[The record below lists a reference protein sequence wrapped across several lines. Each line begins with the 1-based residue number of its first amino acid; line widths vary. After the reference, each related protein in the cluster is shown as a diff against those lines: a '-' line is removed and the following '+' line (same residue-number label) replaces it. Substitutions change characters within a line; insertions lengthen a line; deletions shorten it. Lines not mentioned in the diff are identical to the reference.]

1 MPIYEYRC
9 RQCGKR
15 TSRLILSISAPPQQS
30 CGHCHSPDLERLMSR
45 FASPKSEEARLEA
58 LADPSH
64 LSGLDENDPQSTA
77 RFMKK
82 MGQEMGE
89 DLGDEMDAAMEGRA
103 AAVGR
108 HGHHRLRLTYTVMNI
123 HLTGLALSPT
133 ITLEMDGWL
142 APMSPTD
149 SFH

>member
-15 TSRLILSISAPPQQS
+15 TTRLVLSISAAPQET
-30 CGHCHSPDLERLMSR
+30 CAHCQSPDMERLLSR

-58 LADPSH
+58 LSDPSN
-64 LSGLDENDPQSTA
+64 LGGLDENDPQSMA

-89 DLGDEMDAAMEGRA
+89 DLGDDLDAAMEDGPSSLP
-103 AAVGR
+103 G
-108 HGHHRLRLTYTVMNI
+108 
-123 HLTGLALSPT
+123 TGMT
-133 ITLEMDGWL
+133 GFD
-142 APMSPTD
+142 
-149 SFH
+149 